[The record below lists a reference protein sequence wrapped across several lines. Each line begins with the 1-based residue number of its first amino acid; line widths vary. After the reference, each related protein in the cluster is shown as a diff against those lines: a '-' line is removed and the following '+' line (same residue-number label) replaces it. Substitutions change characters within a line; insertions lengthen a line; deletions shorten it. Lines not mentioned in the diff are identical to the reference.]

1 MMMKAKD
8 AQPRSSKTKVNK
20 GNQIRKKKKLA
31 QKQAQKIEAIVVYS
45 TS

>member
-20 GNQIRKKKKLA
+20 ENHRKKKKLA